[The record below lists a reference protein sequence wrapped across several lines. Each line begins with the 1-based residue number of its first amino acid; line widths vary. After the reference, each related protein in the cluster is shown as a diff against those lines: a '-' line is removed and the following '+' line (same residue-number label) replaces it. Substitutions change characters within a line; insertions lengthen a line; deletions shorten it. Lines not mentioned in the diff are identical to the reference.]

1 MPGKTFKSYFFNRFL
16 LPKVIIHNEPGR
28 IISKTTQRY
37 GRKSSRIRVMYAF
50 EDNCVDLQLASSKKL
65 GLKKSEEMWYKIG
78 KSFVTRH
85 LNFSGKK
92 KIPKLFQEEIVRFIL
107 GAFHSSGL
115 SLAQN
120 IRFDKRK
127 MEMELHGNN
136 NSVCRKNGMGDIF
149 AGIIS
154 GLSSFVFDKNIEAD
168 MLECCQS
175 KKFCHVISK
184 PIIKK
189 KFIPKLE
196 LIKVEPDYNK
206 LNFKPTNQRAPT
218 FSDFVKF
225 KKIEFK
231 DEKYQFLDETLLYME
246 ISFFDIIY
254 YYFKEYGI
262 EDLYEPTIKE
272 SAKNKVDIFSK
283 KNTCTIK
290 FVCDMLSA
298 FGWGIVTIKKNNN
311 KLKVHITN
319 PPYTR
324 FNYHF
329 LPAFVAGAIESIEK
343 RKLKI
348 DSLKYSKERTILAF
362 NLI

>member
-1 MPGKTFKSYFFNRFL
+1 MPTNSFKSYFFNRFL

-28 IISKTTQRY
+28 IISKTSQRY
-37 GRKSSRIRVMYAF
+37 GRKSSQIRVMYAF
-50 EDNCVDLQLASSKKL
+50 EDNCVDLQTASIKKL
-65 GLKKSEEMWYKIG
+65 GIKKSEEMWYKIG

-120 IRFDKRK
+120 IRFDRNK
-127 MEMELHGNN
+127 MEIELHGNN

-154 GLSSFVFDKNIEAD
+154 GLSSFVFDRNIEAD
-168 MLECCQS
+168 MLECCPK

-189 KFIPKLE
+189 KFIPNLD
-196 LIKVEPDYNK
+196 LIKVEPDYSK
-206 LNFKPTNQRAPT
+206 LNFKLTNQRAPT

-254 YYFKEYGI
+254 YYFKEYKIEGI
-262 EDLYEPTIKE
+262 YEQTIKN
-272 SAKNKVDIFSK
+272 SARLKIDSYSKN
-283 KNTCTIK
+283 NTINRK

-298 FGWGIVTIKKNNN
+298 FGWGIVSIKKINGGN
-311 KLKVHITN
+311 KIHITN

-324 FNYHF
+324 FGYNF
-329 LPAFVAGAIESIEK
+329 LPAFIAGAIESIEDK
-343 RKLKI
+343 NLKI
-348 DSLKYSKERTILAF
+348 SDLKYSRDRAVLTF